1 MDERTLKLLEFDKIV
16 EMLQLHARTT
26 FGRELVASLK
36 PFTNFEEVKRKL
48 KDTSDVRRW
57 LEKHGVP
64 PIGSVRDVRAEIE
77 KASSGIMLD
86 TSELLKIA
94 SALSAAWEVKTQLER
109 SNELPECLQ
118 RLSSQISD
126 LRWLSE
132 SIRRAIDENGNV
144 VDDAS
149 PRLRRIRASIR
160 STRDSLMR
168 KLQSILSDKDI
179 QAALQEPIVTVRNGR
194 YCIPVKASRRQSV
207 KGIVHDKS
215 SSGLTLFVEPEEI
228 VELGN
233 QLRELQLDEERE
245 VKHILRSLTDAF
257 INSIEEVKI
266 TLNAIAHIDC
276 LFSLAE
282 FSLSLKCVEPEV
294 SPDGATKLLG
304 ARHPLLGERAV
315 PIDVA
320 IGGDFD
326 VLVITGP
333 NMGGKTVTLKTIGL
347 LTLMAQAGMHIPAK
361 EGSRIRVFEKVF
373 ADIGEE
379 QSIEQNISTFSSHIL
394 NIIKML
400 KHADERTLVLIDEI
414 GAGTDPEEGAALA
427 KAILLKFHE
436 MGAKVVCTTHI
447 GELKAFSY
455 THQRFMNASMG
466 FNMEKLQPTYKL
478 IMGFPGRS
486 YALTVASQL
495 GMPSEVIEKA
505 MQLRRSI
512 SVEWEEAL
520 KTLEAQKREMQKM
533 MEEVEHER
541 SNLQQLI
548 QRYNMELEELREEK
562 ERILEQARKE
572 ATEMLNKVS
581 EEAERILADMRRQ
594 TRESVVTER
603 LRRRLHK
610 LKQEIMPKTGDAI
623 QPSELPKVGEKVF
636 VPKAQVY
643 GVVIKVKEET
653 KEVLVEA
660 NGIRIWLPASDIQK
674 VAEESTVEKTY
685 LPSGL
690 RLRKFASIPK
700 EINIIGKTVDEA
712 LPMVDKFLDDA
723 VLAGHE
729 VVRIIHGKGTGKLRQ
744 AIHEFLSK
752 HLHVESFGFAPL
764 NEGGSG
770 TTVVRLKKL

>member
-1 MDERTLKLLEFDKIV
+1 
-16 EMLQLHARTT
+16 
-26 FGRELVASLK
+26 
-36 PFTNFEEVKRKL
+36 
-48 KDTSDVRRW
+48 
-57 LEKHGVP
+57 
-64 PIGSVRDVRAEIE
+64 
-77 KASSGIMLD
+77 
-86 TSELLKIA
+86 
-94 SALSAAWEVKTQLER
+94 
-109 SNELPECLQ
+109 
-118 RLSSQISD
+118 
-126 LRWLSE
+126 
-132 SIRRAIDENGNV
+132 
-144 VDDAS
+144 
-149 PRLRRIRASIR
+149 
-160 STRDSLMR
+160 
-168 KLQSILSDKDI
+168 
-179 QAALQEPIVTVRNGR
+179 
-194 YCIPVKASRRQSV
+194 
-207 KGIVHDKS
+207 
-215 SSGLTLFVEPEEI
+215 
-228 VELGN
+228 
-233 QLRELQLDEERE
+233 
-245 VKHILRSLTDAF
+245 
-257 INSIEEVKI
+257 
-266 TLNAIAHIDC
+266 
-276 LFSLAE
+276 
-282 FSLSLKCVEPEV
+282 
-294 SPDGATKLLG
+294 
-304 ARHPLLGERAV
+304 
-315 PIDVA
+315 
-320 IGGDFD
+320 
-326 VLVITGP
+326 
-333 NMGGKTVTLKTIGL
+333 
-347 LTLMAQAGMHIPAK
+347 
-361 EGSRIRVFEKVF
+361 
-373 ADIGEE
+373 
-379 QSIEQNISTFSSHIL
+379 
-394 NIIKML
+394 
-400 KHADERTLVLIDEI
+400 
-414 GAGTDPEEGAALA
+414 
-427 KAILLKFHE
+427 
-436 MGAKVVCTTHI
+436 
-447 GELKAFSY
+447 
-455 THQRFMNASMG
+455 
-466 FNMEKLQPTYKL
+466 MEKLQPTYKL